1 MLGVII
7 FVVYSKERKQTK
19 RAYLYE
25 KRYGA
30 VKMETSQYID
40 RVKEETTKEVE
51 KLKQSKEYRDYI
63 RERDNPRSFYN
74 RDTEEVSGIVFS
86 DE

>member
-1 MLGVII
+1 
-7 FVVYSKERKQTK
+7 
-19 RAYLYE
+19 
-25 KRYGA
+25 
-30 VKMETSQYID
+30 METSQYID

>member
-1 MLGVII
+1 
-7 FVVYSKERKQTK
+7 
-19 RAYLYE
+19 LYE
-25 KRYGA
+25 KRNGA

-63 RERDNPRSFYN
+63 RERENPRSFYN
-74 RDTEEVSGIVFS
+74 RDTEEVSAIVFS